1 MGARRCGVL
10 GGRTCASSAMVLNER
25 DSTGEELVVS
35 AGCVERG
42 VWRVVKTSACAR
54 GCDFDQIRASDNP
67 A

>member
-1 MGARRCGVL
+1 M
-10 GGRTCASSAMVLNER
+10 MLNER

-35 AGCVERG
+35 AGWVERG

-54 GCDFDQIRASDNP
+54 GCDFDQIRASGTP